1 PGELPGEGTH
11 PERPAEVT
19 GLDAPAGNAAPE
31 SNRGQ
36 PPKPDGPF
44 EPYGFRYG
52 SVEAEFTKGQ
62 RRLYRLL
69 LAMWPAYRT
78 RSPVHFDEVNDRLER
93 AGGSEL
99 GKKAMGNYARE
110 LSTVLTGR
118 FKLPARL
125 EMDGSYLR
133 WVDLPDAPACG
144 WGRDC
149 AAGRPE
155 GARRVR
161 DPGFG
166 RVPTPPE
173 VPPRSPP
180 PFSPPPTYPGPPS
193 SPPPPPSPAT
203 ASIGC
208 GLRPDCSPV

>member
-1 PGELPGEGTH
+1 
-11 PERPAEVT
+11 
-19 GLDAPAGNAAPE
+19 
-31 SNRGQ
+31 
-36 PPKPDGPF
+36 
-44 EPYGFRYG
+44 PYGFRYG

-133 WVDLPDAPACG
+133 SVDLPDAPPSRGAWVWRAGGPDGCG
-144 WGRDC
+144 GGR
-149 AAGRPE
+149 A
-155 GARRVR
+155 
-161 DPGFG
+161 PG
-166 RVPTPPE
+166 VVAVTTPPE

-180 PFSPPPTYPGPPS
+180 PFPPPPPSPGPASP
-193 SPPPPPSPAT
+193 PPPPPSPAT

-208 GLRPDCSPV
+208 GLRPDCSPVYCDSRK